1 MSEVYVKNIDIDTIS
16 EMTADLNEIQN
27 TVNLLI
33 WMLLGSVFI
42 IMALLL
48 YITCYI
54 KKIDTTTSNN
64 LSYHEMEEKETIEKV

>member
-1 MSEVYVKNIDIDTIS
+1 MSEVYVNNIDVDTIS

-48 YITCYI
+48 YITCYVQ
-54 KKIDTTTSNN
+54 KIDTTTSNN